1 MDLKKT
7 SRLYNLEV
15 NYEFEK
21 KISGLRN
28 PKYYK
33 EIFLEIQKF
42 MKVRE
47 KYRGAWRNTQT
58 LFTLF
63 KLWKFLKPPLHNE
76 NLCQHVGKSTRYFN
90 FENFPIRCK
99 AKDFDYVQV
108 KINKFIIN
116 HSADKKNNN
125 KS

>member
-47 KYRGAWRNTQT
+47 KYRGA
-58 LFTLF
+58 
-63 KLWKFLKPPLHNE
+63 
-76 NLCQHVGKSTRYFN
+76 
-90 FENFPIRCK
+90 
-99 AKDFDYVQV
+99 
-108 KINKFIIN
+108 
-116 HSADKKNNN
+116 
-125 KS
+125 